1 MPTHGPYRV
10 LRALPLFPVSTY
22 AGMVKT
28 IPQALKYECSQ
39 PAQFRMKVI
48 GHTERYGWRA
58 AKDAYNVGRSTI
70 FLWRK
75 KLRDGGGTLVSLIP
89 KKTTPKN
96 RRTMRIDPRFLSVI
110 GACRET
116 YGAIGKEKIKFLLD
130 AYAISLG
137 VPSYGSTKI
146 GLIIKRYRFI
156 APRGSSM
163 RRRRVCHGVRRKYAP
178 RSLVPGHIETDCITL
193 YGAGVVYRF
202 VSMIDVAT
210 RFAWCQCVS
219 SLSAAN
225 IQCAFQGFVTRYG
238 YTIHTV
244 QTDNG
249 SEFLGV
255 FHTFLVSQG
264 ITHEFIYPR
273 SPKINGIVE
282 RFNRTVQE
290 ECINHSSDLGVD
302 MEAFVRKLDAYCT
315 WYNTKRPHY
324 ALKYLTPAAVLL
336 QHTGGQR

>member
-10 LRALPLFPVSTY
+10 LRSLPLFPISTY
-22 AGMVKT
+22 AAVMKT

-48 GHTERYGWRA
+48 GHAEKYGWRA
-58 AKDAYNVGRSTI
+58 AEDAYNVGRSTI

-75 KLRDGGGTLVSLIP
+75 KLRDEGGTLVSLIP
-89 KKTTPKN
+89 EKTTPHH
-96 RRTMRIDPRFLSVI
+96 RRTMRIDPRLLSVI
-110 GACRET
+110 RACRET

-137 VPSYGSTKI
+137 IPSYGSTKI
-146 GLIIKRYRFI
+146 GTIIKRYRLT
-156 APRGSSM
+156 APRGH
-163 RRRRVCHGVRRKYAP
+163 RVHKRSVYHGVRRKYAP
-178 RSLVPGHIETDCITL
+178 KEVAPGHIEMDCITL

-202 VSMIDVAT
+202 VSIIDVVT
-210 RFAWCQCVS
+210 RFAWCQCVP
-219 SLSAAN
+219 SLSASN
-225 IQCAFQGFVTRYG
+225 IQTVFQAFTTRYQSP
-238 YTIHTV
+238 IHTV

-255 FHTFLVSQG
+255 FHVFLADTG

-273 SPKINGIVE
+273 SPRINGIVE

-290 ECINHSSDLGVD
+290 ECINRCSDLGVD
-302 MEAFVRKLDAYCT
+302 MESFKNKLADYCA

-324 ALKYLTPAAVLL
+324 ALNYLTPAAVLL